1 MTAYRALGKFEFVV
15 TWSMVARVPL
25 FSTLDAAA
33 VIEVT
38 KLLYTRTFQGRAL
51 IVSAGKSGGAM
62 YLIGGGETT
71 VCVMPGDPIK
81 LHEGD
86 RRRTLSRLCAGQ
98 RGASPS
104 QPPAPRKS
112 SVA

>member
-1 MTAYRALGKFEFVV
+1 MA
-15 TWSMVARVPL
+15 ARVPL

-33 VIEVT
+33 VTEVT
-38 KLLYTRTFQGRAL
+38 KLLYTRTFQPGRAL
-51 IVSAGKSGGAM
+51 VVSAGQPGGAM

-71 VCVMPGDPIK
+71 VCVVPRHPIK

-86 RRRTLSRLCAGQ
+86 RRRTLSRLCAAQ

-104 QPPAPRKS
+104 QPPWQGSARGE
-112 SVA
+112 